1 MTLNL
6 YVGEGMK
13 KFINIL
19 LPFIIM
25 FNTLFTP
32 KVFAENLVS
41 TAHSKDDYLI
51 FIDVNSLTL
60 SLIDKS
66 TEEIVK
72 TYPVALGKKTTPSPM
87 GTWKIT
93 SKALKD
99 GPFGGYW
106 LGLNAPWD
114 TFGIHG
120 TSRPDSIGSYASN
133 GCIRMFNHH
142 IKELFFLVEYETSV
156 VVSAGPSWLF
166 SPYVRTIKP
175 NDKGTDVYDVERILS
190 SMGYFFDDID
200 GIYDYTLEKAVLEYR
215 EEHNLPI
222 KNEIDRE
229 FLKSIGLYKFE

>member
-1 MTLNL
+1 
-6 YVGEGMK
+6 MK
-13 KFINIL
+13 KFICI
-19 LPFIIM
+19 FISLII
-25 FNTLFTP
+25 FLNTSFTL
-32 KVFAENLVS
+32 KIFAEDLVS
-41 TAHSKDDYLI
+41 TSHSKDDYLI
-51 FIDVNSLTL
+51 YIDVNSLTL
-60 SLIDKS
+60 SLIDKK
-66 TEEIVK
+66 TEETVK
-72 TYPVALGKKTTPSPM
+72 TYPVALGKKDTPSPI

-133 GCIRMFNHH
+133 GCIRMLNHH

-156 VVSAGPSWLF
+156 IVSAGPSWLF

-175 NDKGTDVYDVERILS
+175 NDRGTDVYDVERILS
-190 SMGYFFDDID
+190 SKGYFFDTID
-200 GIYDYTLEKAVLEYR
+200 GIYDYTLEKSVLEYR

-222 KNEIDRE
+222 KNEIDTP
-229 FLKSIGLYKFE
+229 L